1 MNHLTILILG
11 VMAITLGMAPQA
23 EGVLARFINIKKGPG
38 DTRFHLGELEA
49 FEAGVVPDEAGA
61 FGRGGA
67 TSTNDIAGVTTFN
80 LTDGPEIGTT
90 QSLEHG
96 PVGGPIDNDQEAGG
110 GVWSARS
117 GLANSAQYTIDLG
130 AEYEVT
136 TVVAFARNDTCCD
149 DRWYPLEVRLYAD
162 DGTGQPGE
170 MTAED
175 TTTGGPDNDNSKKV
189 WFFEVGADEDQ
200 DGLPDT
206 FEQSIIDADP
216 NDEVSDLEDVSDLT
230 DFDNDGVSDAA
241 EHAAQTDP
249 LDSDSDDDGSS
260 DGEEVAAGTDPL
272 DEDSDND
279 GLLDGVESGTG
290 TFVNA
295 SDTGTDPLDSDSD
308 DDLSF
313 DGQEVDGGFDPND
326 PASKPE
332 ISLVNHTPE
341 RVLYR
346 RTDNLPGADFT
357 GALPENVD
365 QLPPFGEL
373 DEPNSLLLE
382 GIDVDREPG
391 GLGTDLLGDNHD
403 LAYVFQ
409 FYDEDGVF
417 SFTENY
423 DDRVK
428 VVATPIAAA
437 TNLNPRGDNQQHTD
451 VSWNVRTYANFDF
464 GGGGWFNVD
473 VWLTED
479 GGGAQS
485 AADIGFGYYNDF
497 STNTADFGGIGYT
510 SVFGISSGV
519 PAEFD
524 TDGAGLSW
532 GVYLDSFDPDLD
544 EDGDSIPDGYEEQF
558 FPGDLTQLGPGDFD
572 EDGVSDPDEYVDG
585 TDPTVAD
592 ADEDGSNDGEEKAAG
607 TDPAN
612 PDSDGDGLLDGVETG
627 TGTFA
632 SASDTGTDPLN
643 ADTDDDGASDGFEV
657 NENFDPNDPNSNPD
671 IPIVQPSFVP
681 IDELAPGAYGPDLTQ
696 NGVNYQ
702 ENHYDAGVIINNA
715 AQGNYDVHVSG
726 DPAPLRSFD
735 AIEPLASHGN
745 GGNAISVQN
754 RPWGD
759 GGGENFTVRYN
770 GYLDMSAF
778 SPGTYNIH
786 LGADDTNFFI
796 MDTVDGQVTAQH
808 NCCPQN
814 QTTPFTITSPGLFPF
829 DNVFGEQG
837 GGDWV
842 DIGISGPG
850 IVGIVAIGDT
860 NAGSPPVYPIG
871 VKSEDTDGDDLPDAW
886 EISWD
891 DINDLTQLSG
901 TGDFDNDGTSDL
913 EELNARTNPTNDDT
927 DGDGIPDGAETGTG
941 IFVNA
946 SDTGTDPLNSDT
958 DGDGLS
964 DGVESN
970 SGTFAGVDDTGTSP
984 HDVDTDGD
992 GFEDLDEVESL
1003 FDPTDPGSVPPI
1015 PQPVLLAYW
1024 NFEGQSEDQSGNG
1037 ADLSIEGSA
1046 VLSPD
1051 GDGHLGEGQSL
1062 DLGAANNGAYARSE
1076 MGPWLDPAYENN
1088 AMAVSFWQYNVQ
1100 VGNTSAF
1107 WLHAPSATGGERGF
1121 QAHTP
1126 WGNGTV
1132 YFDQSGCCEGP
1143 VRLTIGG
1150 VVNINQW
1157 QHFVFQRD
1165 TEGNREIWVDGVKV
1179 AEAAGGEPLDAFN
1192 GIITVGSDNTLNNS
1206 FGGRIDEM
1214 AIFDLPLHP
1223 SRIVELA
1230 EGAPVGSAPGIDPLG
1245 LAVNPMPGG
1254 EIELSWKS
1262 TLGKFYDILISP
1274 DLSTPRETW
1283 GSLPDAQDLAADPS
1297 GTNTQVISLPF
1308 PEEGFVAIR
1317 EKNPPPLFS
1326 DDLETGAAGWTTIV
1340 NDDFGNTE
1348 WELGTPS
1355 GTTGPLAGAGNSAS
1369 AWCTGLGDY
1378 GVESDISLRTP
1389 AIDLSGVASA
1399 LLSFDAYRDADGF
1412 GDTATI
1418 RFLRSSDQSQLGED
1432 VPIDMAIFDV
1442 DYDTIEVL
1450 VPAAAIGESVLIEF
1464 NFVSD
1469 GTLDTFSGLC
1479 LDNILVQVP

>member
-23 EGVLARFINIKKGPG
+23 EGVLARFINIKKGAG

-61 FGRGGA
+61 VGRGGA
-67 TSTNDIAGVTTFN
+67 TSRNDIAGVTTFN

-90 QSLEHG
+90 QGLEHG
-96 PVGGPIDNDQEAGG
+96 PVGGPIDNDQENAG

-117 GLANSAQYTIDLG
+117 GLVNNAQYTIDLG
-130 AEYEVT
+130 GEYDVT

-149 DRWYPLEVRLYAD
+149 DRWYPLEVRLFAD

-189 WFFEVGADEDQ
+189 WFFEVGTDEDQ

-206 FEQSIIDADP
+206 FEQNIIDADP
-216 NDEVSDLEDVSDLT
+216 NDGVSGLEDVSDVT

-249 LDSDSDDDGSS
+249 LDSDSDDDGSL
-260 DGEEVAAGTDPL
+260 DGEEV
-272 DEDSDND
+272 
-279 GLLDGVESGTG
+279 
-290 TFVNA
+290 
-295 SDTGTDPLDSDSD
+295 
-308 DDLSF
+308 
-313 DGQEVDGGFDPND
+313 
-326 PASKPE
+326 
-332 ISLVNHTPE
+332 
-341 RVLYR
+341 
-346 RTDNLPGADFT
+346 
-357 GALPENVD
+357 
-365 QLPPFGEL
+365 
-373 DEPNSLLLE
+373 
-382 GIDVDREPG
+382 
-391 GLGTDLLGDNHD
+391 
-403 LAYVFQ
+403 
-409 FYDEDGVF
+409 
-417 SFTENY
+417 
-423 DDRVK
+423 
-428 VVATPIAAA
+428 
-437 TNLNPRGDNQQHTD
+437 
-451 VSWNVRTYANFDF
+451 
-464 GGGGWFNVD
+464 
-473 VWLTED
+473 
-479 GGGAQS
+479 
-485 AADIGFGYYNDF
+485 
-497 STNTADFGGIGYT
+497 
-510 SVFGISSGV
+510 
-519 PAEFD
+519 
-524 TDGAGLSW
+524 
-532 GVYLDSFDPDLD
+532 
-544 EDGDSIPDGYEEQF
+544 
-558 FPGDLTQLGPGDFD
+558 
-572 EDGVSDPDEYVDG
+572 
-585 TDPTVAD
+585 
-592 ADEDGSNDGEEKAAG
+592 AAG

-627 TGTFA
+627 TGTFT

-657 NENFDPNDPNSNPD
+657 SENFDPNDPNSNPD

-702 ENHYDAGVIINNA
+702 ENHYDGGVIINNA

-735 AIEPLASHGN
+735 AIEPMISHGN
-745 GGNAISVQN
+745 GGTAISGQN

-860 NAGSPPVYPIG
+860 SAGSPPVYPIG
-871 VKSEDTDGDDLPDAW
+871 VKSEDTDGDELPDAW

-901 TGDFDNDGTSDL
+901 TGDFDNDGTTDL

-927 DGDGIPDGAETGTG
+927 DGDGISDGAETGTG
-941 IFVNA
+941 TFVDA
-946 SDTGTDPLNSDT
+946 SDTGTDPLDSDT

-984 HDVDTDGD
+984 HEVDTDGD

-1024 NFEGQSEDQSGNG
+1024 DFEGQSEDQSGNG
-1037 ADLSIEGSA
+1037 ADITFEGSA
-1046 VLSPD
+1046 TLSAE
-1051 GDGHLGEGQSL
+1051 GEGYLGEGQSL
-1062 DLGAANNGAYARSE
+1062 DLGAANNGAYARSGT
-1076 MGPWLDPAYENN
+1076 GPWLDPAYENN
-1088 AMAVSFWQYNVQ
+1088 AIAVSFWQYSVQ
-1100 VGNTSAF
+1100 IANTSAF
-1107 WLHAPSATGGERGF
+1107 WLHAPAATGGERGM

-1126 WGNGTV
+1126 WSNGTV

-1143 VRLTIGG
+1143 QRLTIGG
-1150 VVNINQW
+1150 VVNLFEW

-1165 TEGNREIWVDGVKV
+1165 ADGNREIWLDGVKV
-1179 AEAAGGEPLDAFN
+1179 AEAAGGEPLDAFD
-1192 GIITVGSDNTLNNS
+1192 GIITVGSDSTTNNS

-1254 EIELSWKS
+1254 EIELSWKN

-1283 GSLPDAQDLAADPS
+1283 ASLADAQDLAADPS

-1308 PEEGFVAIR
+1308 PEEGFVAVR

-1355 GTTGPLAGAGNSAS
+1355 GTTGPLAGAGDSAS

-1418 RFLRSSDQSQLGED
+1418 RFLRSSDQSQLGAD
-1432 VPIDMAIFDV
+1432 VPIDMMIFDV
-1442 DYDTIEVL
+1442 DYDAIEVL

-1469 GTLDTFSGLC
+1469 STLDTFSGLC